1 MIENQFAPL
10 KRIVAVNDLSGL
22 GKCSLT
28 VALPVISAT
37 GVECS
42 CIPTALLSTHTGEF
56 ENFIRADLSEYMLP
70 IADHWQSIDLKVN
83 GIYSG
88 YLASPEQG
96 EMLESIFDRLAGSDT
111 LLIVDPVMADCGAYY
126 HSFDDE
132 MCRTFIKLCRR
143 AHIITPNITEAALL
157 TGSSYKAPPHCAEYI
172 DEILD
177 RLLELG
183 PDIAALTGV
192 QTSSDKVGV
201 AAKSRSENTV
211 HFSAR
216 PLRPGIFYGT
226 GDLFASSFS
235 ALMVRGASLSDA
247 LETATTLVSTSIDRS
262 VRRNIPRR
270 FGVDFEGALGSYIR
284 NVELLFSQAA
294 DN

>member
-1 MIENQFAPL
+1 MFNNELAPL

-37 GVECS
+37 GVECC

-56 ENFIRADLSEYMLP
+56 ENFVRADLSRYMLP
-70 IADHWQSIDLKVN
+70 IAQHWQSLDLKVD

-96 EMLESIFDRLAGSDT
+96 SMLESILNRLAGSNT
-111 LLIVDPVMADCGAYY
+111 LLIIDPVMADGGAYY

-132 MCRTFIKLCRR
+132 MCRTFIRLCRR

-157 TGSSYKAPPHCAEYI
+157 TGCPYKHPPHTAGYI

-192 QTSSDKVGV
+192 QINPGEVGV
-201 AAKSRSENTV
+201 AAKSRSKNTV
-211 HFSAR
+211 CLSAR
-216 PLRPGIFYGT
+216 PLKPGAFYGT

-235 ALMVRGASLSDA
+235 ALMVRGAPLSDA
-247 LETATTLVSTSIDRS
+247 LDTATCLVSTSIDRS
-262 VRRNIPRR
+262 VRRRTPRR
-270 FGVDFEGALGSYIR
+270 YGVDFEGALGSYIR
-284 NVELLFSQAA
+284 NVEMLFSK
-294 DN
+294 